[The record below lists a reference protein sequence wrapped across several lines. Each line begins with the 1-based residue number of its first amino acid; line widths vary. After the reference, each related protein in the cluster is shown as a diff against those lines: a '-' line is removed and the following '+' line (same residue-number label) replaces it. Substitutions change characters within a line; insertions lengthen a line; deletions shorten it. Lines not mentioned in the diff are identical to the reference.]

1 MASTRG
7 LVVAP
12 RFVWDGHT
20 LSFPG
25 LVGLAPSDLR
35 RYALYW
41 DRLDFPDNKLIG
53 IASSPEVD
61 YLATAGVLGRTR
73 VVVRQSGNVGALYV
87 LAQFEAFQQL
97 SAKDPGLWTIGQSAA
112 DFYAPREVSAPSR
125 GIEVELYEALP
136 TPPDNVALS
145 DVLEFKHRR
154 VSELG
159 ALRANLDD
167 LYLEIN
173 KAGDIP
179 RAKTAALDRLGQ
191 TVADLNRVANET
203 WPSRVMSSVKVELN
217 IPDIAAKASAGLVI
231 ALSVGVP
238 GSVGAAIGAAAASIK
253 ISINE
258 MMAPRLP
265 NGLRDFAYVY
275 RQLNELK

>member
-1 MASTRG
+1 MASKRG

-12 RFVWDGHT
+12 RFLWDGHT
-20 LSFPG
+20 LRFPG
-25 LVGLAPSDLR
+25 LVGLAPPDLR

-41 DRLDFPDNKLIG
+41 DRLDFPDNNLIG
-53 IASSPEVD
+53 VASSPEVE
-61 YLATAGVLGRTR
+61 YLASAGVLGRTR
-73 VVVRQSGNVGALYV
+73 VIVRQSGDVGALYV

-97 SAKDPGLWTIGQSAA
+97 NAKDPGLWTIGQSANG
-112 DFYAPREVSAPSR
+112 FYAPPEISALNR

-145 DVLEFKHRR
+145 EVLEFKQRR
-154 VSELG
+154 VAELG

-167 LYLEIN
+167 LYLEISR
-173 KAGDIP
+173 AGDIP

-191 TVADLNRVANET
+191 TVADLNSVANEA

-217 IPDIAAKASAGLVI
+217 IPDIVAKASAGLVI

-238 GSVGAAIGAAAASIK
+238 GAVGAAIGAAAASIK

-258 MMAPRLP
+258 MLAPRLP

-275 RQLNELK
+275 CQLNELK